1 MSVRLQV
8 TGRQASAPGTT
19 GTCSVHSAPG
29 QCQLRSLVLF
39 QRNTG
44 GLWLSNV
51 AFIHTLFVQ
60 SSVPPMA
67 LGSASSPP
75 ASVSPFVSGTEKR
88 LRRVE
93 LC

>member
-8 TGRQASAPGTT
+8 VGRQASAPGTT
-19 GTCSVHSAPG
+19 GTYSVLRAPG
-29 QCQLRSLVLF
+29 QLQLSVPSPVSEEYRRTMVEQS
-39 QRNTG
+39 
-44 GLWLSNV
+44 S
-51 AFIHTLFVQ
+51 IHSHSVQ
-60 SSVPPMA
+60 SLSVPPTA

-88 LRRVE
+88 LRHVE